1 MCLFKIS
8 GLQTH
13 HVFQP
18 LPLSHPHP
26 IQTLTWITILREEAD
41 DPNSKILN
49 FFGNV
54 FKREGVMTYGVE
66 EMSVLTCFKSDV
78 ELVSHTHSMG
88 DIIYNTYD
96 VINRVCAMT

>member
-54 FKREGVMTYGVE
+54 FKIHVFLH
-66 EMSVLTCFKSDV
+66 VLSDF
-78 ELVSHTHSMG
+78 LRLPG
-88 DIIYNTYD
+88 
-96 VINRVCAMT
+96 